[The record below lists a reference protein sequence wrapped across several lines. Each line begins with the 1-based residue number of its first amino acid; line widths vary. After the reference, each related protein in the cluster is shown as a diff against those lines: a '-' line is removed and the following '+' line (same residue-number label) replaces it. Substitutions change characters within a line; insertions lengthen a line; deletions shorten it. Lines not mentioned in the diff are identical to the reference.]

1 MRYDNEAGKGDH
13 CHVGEKE
20 QAYLFSTPQRLI
32 ADFLADI
39 ERWND
44 EQCGVGPVSIREASR
59 RVERDVKAVHRDV
72 TALLAAGLVLKN
84 EQGLVEFPYEA
95 VKVEFLL
102 EAA

>member
-1 MRYDNEAGKGDH
+1 MRGPGFSFDKRCVLRYDNEAGKGDH

-44 EQCGVGPVSIREASR
+44 ESCNS
-59 RVERDVKAVHRDV
+59 
-72 TALLAAGLVLKN
+72 
-84 EQGLVEFPYEA
+84 
-95 VKVEFLL
+95 
-102 EAA
+102 